1 MIIYIFLMTT
11 EKRCKHCRVENLCF
25 DWTICYCF
33 CFCCLFVLFF
43 FFFLRRIKL
52 KVSFTIWIGRKIVFT
67 GKSSLADLIGYNAFE
82 YESLEHIF

>member
-1 MIIYIFLMTT
+1 MTR
-11 EKRCKHCRVENLCF
+11 EERCKHCRVENLCF

-33 CFCCLFVLFF
+33 CFCSLLLFFLFVLIC

-52 KVSFTIWIGRKIVFT
+52 KAPFTIWIGRKIVVT

-82 YESLEHIF
+82 YKSLEHVF